1 MIFKSIHSKLQWE
14 RYYNDRIRQIIPLK
28 TMVKRGHYMVL
39 QPQLCLHKRIKNATR
54 ETLVLLPL
62 LIKETN
68 KHKKKK
74 ITLTP
79 RPLLLYARGTF
90 LFSYLKLA
98 NLLSLSPKPN
108 FFSNPFPHSSMAIYS
123 QNMESKLGSNWRTT
137 WAGNIC
143 HPELPA

>member
-1 MIFKSIHSKLQWE
+1 
-14 RYYNDRIRQIIPLK
+14 
-28 TMVKRGHYMVL
+28 MVKRGHYMVL

-68 KHKKKK
+68 KQKKK

-79 RPLLLYARGTF
+79 RPLFLCARGTF

-108 FFSNPFPHSSMAIYS
+108 FFSNP
-123 QNMESKLGSNWRTT
+123 
-137 WAGNIC
+137 
-143 HPELPA
+143 LPSLLHGYL